1 MKLACLI
8 CVLVSIVSCTSSY
21 PLKSVDYNDLFTDGN
36 SKVWVI
42 DKQWV
47 NNVNIA
53 PHEKWAKD
61 VMIFHEN
68 GTVDCISLKAM
79 GHKAP
84 TKGVYYLDSEKRE
97 ISLEFKKERWV
108 FHLPSLQENR
118 IFMKPIKDSDV
129 QFKLELI
136 PLPEL

>member
-1 MKLACLI
+1 MKVVCSIAVLILLA
-8 CVLVSIVSCTSSY
+8 SCTSNY

-36 SKVWVI
+36 SKIWVI

-47 NNVNIA
+47 NDVNIA
-53 PHEKWAKD
+53 PHDKWSKD

-79 GHKAP
+79 GHKVPKKAI
-84 TKGVYYLDSEKRE
+84 YYLDSEKRE

-108 FHLPSLQENR
+108 FSLPTLQEKR
-118 IFMKPIKDSDV
+118 ILMEPKKSSNAR
-129 QFKLELI
+129 FKLELV